1 MPSGEFTITADIIPQ
16 IDERELER
24 QANTISK
31 DLNDLLSKKAAKV
44 GITVDPN
51 AFRNFKNQILGV
63 VQGSNALSRSFE
75 QVANA
80 VSTIP
85 KTARAGFLKVS
96 DAIKLTQRNMV
107 GFGKGIDQTIK
118 DTNLFE
124 RAVEQVK
131 NAGDT

>member
-96 DAIKLTQRNMV
+96 DAIKLTQRDRKSTRLNSSHR
-107 GFGKGIDQTIK
+107 T
-118 DTNLFE
+118 
-124 RAVEQVK
+124 
-131 NAGDT
+131 